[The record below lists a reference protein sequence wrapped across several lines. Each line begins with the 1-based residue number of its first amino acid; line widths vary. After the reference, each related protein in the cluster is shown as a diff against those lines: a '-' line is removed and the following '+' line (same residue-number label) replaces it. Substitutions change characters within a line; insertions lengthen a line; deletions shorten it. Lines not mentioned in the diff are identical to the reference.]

1 MIDRALVR
9 AFKGKQEEDVFLR
22 LFALNEV
29 DARLTSGIDW
39 RQKLDSQR
47 GAVLATELKNNSCKL
62 AKWTLQ
68 AMLASADLIK
78 LGYVSRNH
86 ARDNN
91 NHVLLGTQTCKP
103 AEFARQI
110 NLNANNAWGILKSI
124 VDVCLQLDE
133 GRYLLLKDPN
143 KAVLRLYSVPAG
155 TFDSD
160 EDSDDSESDED
171 DDTMINVTIKD
182 DDMPASLLRTRSTI
196 WRRMAQQLLTLR
208 FIWAA
213 RSLGLN
219 CWLPSTACWVLSP
232 LLTREQ

>member
-1 MIDRALVR
+1 M
-9 AFKGKQEEDVFLR
+9 
-22 LFALNEV
+22 

-133 GRYLLLKDPN
+133 GRYLLLKARAAPVASHGARTLFGLCSSGRRPHTSRGALPPPTHTRTLPLPLPRGHRTRTSRSSGCTPSRSTPSRR
-143 KAVLRLYSVPAG
+143 KRRLRRRRAAPRRRTECVGGL
-155 TFDSD
+155 T
-160 EDSDDSESDED
+160 
-171 DDTMINVTIKD
+171 
-182 DDMPASLLRTRSTI
+182 PASPPV
-196 WRRMAQQLLTLR
+196 RRKYGK
-208 FIWAA
+208 AA
-213 RSLGLN
+213 A
-219 CWLPSTACWVLSP
+219 TAAGV
-232 LLTREQ
+232 RYV